1 MTQSETL
8 KRLRRSQWRSLER
21 ALRDA
26 YRQGHEAGV
35 SRAHGSGR
43 RGRTIRGDSTVEGLV
58 RQIERHFGLGRY
70 GFEVRIV
77 HASSGRRVAS
87 ADQLRKYRITE

>member
-1 MTQSETL
+1 MNQSETL
-8 KRLRRSQWRSLER
+8 KKLRRAQWRSLER

-26 YRQGHEAGV
+26 YQQGYEAGL
-35 SRAHGSGR
+35 SRAHGAGR

-58 RQIERHFGLGRY
+58 RQIERHFGLDRY

-77 HASSGRRVAS
+77 HGASGRRVAA
-87 ADQLRKYRITE
+87 ADQLRKYRKAD